1 MVLLGRFPARK
12 ATPATGCP
20 FEDGDKLRTL
30 REDRFLSHRELAKL
44 ADVSPTTVLNLETN
58 PETTAQRRTVR
69 KLAKALAVQPRD
81 LVQTGDSNG

>member
-1 MVLLGRFPARK
+1 MATMPALM
-12 ATPATGCP
+12 PNV
-20 FEDGDKLRTL
+20 DGEKLRAL

-44 ADVSPTTVLNLETN
+44 AGVSPTTVLNLETN